1 MLNIRKGKG
10 NHDRRVPIASRTLHW
25 VSRYLK
31 ELRPNHST
39 FESGNALFISRNG
52 KRLNKNKVT
61 ELVGKYIRRSGVRD
75 KGSCHLFR
83 HATATNMLRGGA
95 NIRHVQEMLG
105 HQHITSTQIY
115 THVTVDELSETYIK
129 THPAA
134 KNTENE

>member
-1 MLNIRKGKG
+1 M
-10 NHDRRVPIASRTLHW
+10 
-25 VSRYLK
+25 
-31 ELRPNHST
+31 
-39 FESGNALFISRNG
+39 
-52 KRLNKNKVT
+52 
-61 ELVGKYIRRSGVRD
+61 RRSGVRE

-115 THVTVDELSETYIK
+115 THVTLEELSETYLK

-134 KNTENE
+134 KNSNNE